1 MTYPEIARWI
11 SPSFAKNENSAASW
25 RPETS
30 RMKVEPLFDPTNLL
44 LEGLTYGKDKD
55 IGALLNH
62 VASWNRSHRDGDIDC
77 KYQLD
82 ITTNAY

>member
-1 MTYPEIARWI
+1 MTYPEMARWI
-11 SPSFAKNENSAASW
+11 SPSFAKDENSAASW

-30 RMKVEPLFDPTNLL
+30 RMKVEPRFDPTNPL

-62 VASWNRSHRDGDIDC
+62 AASWNRRRRNGDIDC